1 MKRFSDSELD
11 ELEYPDE
18 TLGSIAAR
26 EIREECNRLTR
37 REREE
42 LFREGLAL
50 ICSAD
55 VTQVVPQIVPERFT
69 SITKAQRD
77 PIVSPELTS
86 ITRTNDLDGY
96 ESVKEIVGLVDRDG
110 TYAL

>member
-1 MKRFSDSELD
+1 MKQFSDSELN

-18 TLGSIAAR
+18 TLGSILAR
-26 EIREECNRLTR
+26 EAREACNKLTTQ
-37 REREE
+37 EREG
-42 LFREGLAL
+42 LFQAGLAL
-50 ICSAD
+50 IRGAD

-86 ITRTNDLDGY
+86 ITRTNDLDQH
-96 ESVKEIVGLVDRDG
+96 EAVIPIFGL
-110 TYAL
+110 